1 MFVKCC
7 QAENLKRLRTAV
19 GSQESANGIVS
30 NDKVFPT
37 MEAQYGKEKPLLS
50 SVSVVKTAM

>member
-1 MFVKCC
+1 MLSSR
-7 QAENLKRLRTAV
+7 NLKRLRTAV
-19 GSQESANGIVS
+19 GSQENTNGIVS

-37 MEAQYGKEKPLLS
+37 MEAQYGKEIPLLS